1 MSAQDFT
8 LSPQWERDVDRVRQ
22 RSLGIGII
30 SLLVCMIGGFFWPD
44 QFFRAYLFSYM
55 FYIGLT
61 LGCMALV
68 MLQYLSGG
76 AWGLVIRRITEAVTR
91 TIPLLGILFLPVLVG
106 MKSLYLWSHD
116 DLVQAD
122 PVLQHKHLYLNVPF
136 FIGRAVFYFAGWFI
150 FAHFL
155 NKWSHEHEVSGRDPQ
170 GRRLQLVSGPGLG
183 FYGLSVSFAAVD
195 WVMSLEPHWFSTIYG
210 FLFIAGQG
218 LSACAFCIAVLVI
231 LSRDGGPLSGV
242 IGPSHLH
249 DIGKLLLTFTMLWA
263 YCSYSQ
269 FLIIWSGNL
278 SDEIPWYMERLKGGW
293 QWIGILLVLFHFAF
307 PFALLLSR
315 SLKRTGRTIL
325 QIAALM
331 LVMRFVDLFWQV
343 TPGITKTG
351 LRVSWMGF
359 LAPLG
364 IGGVWL
370 AMFLFQLKKWPLLPV
385 RDPHLD
391 EAIAHGGA
399 SEVSY

>member
-1 MSAQDFT
+1 
-8 LSPQWERDVDRVRQ
+8 
-22 RSLGIGII
+22 
-30 SLLVCMIGGFFWPD
+30 
-44 QFFRAYLFSYM
+44 
-55 FYIGLT
+55 
-61 LGCMALV
+61 
-68 MLQYLSGG
+68 
-76 AWGLVIRRITEAVTR
+76 
-91 TIPLLGILFLPVLVG
+91 
-106 MKSLYLWSHD
+106 
-116 DLVQAD
+116 
-122 PVLQHKHLYLNVPF
+122 
-136 FIGRAVFYFAGWFI
+136 
-150 FAHFL
+150 
-155 NKWSHEHEVSGRDPQ
+155 
-170 GRRLQLVSGPGLG
+170 
-183 FYGLSVSFAAVD
+183 
-195 WVMSLEPHWFSTIYG
+195 MSLQPHWYSTIYG

-269 FLIIWSGNL
+269 FLIIWAGNL
-278 SDEIPWYMERLKGGW
+278 ADEIPWYMERLKGGW

-325 QIAALM
+325 RIAVLM

-343 TPGITKTG
+343 TPALTKSG
-351 LRVSWMGF
+351 LRVSWMDF
-359 LAPLG
+359 LVPLG
-364 IGGVWL
+364 IGGLWL

-385 RDPHLD
+385 RDPHLE

-399 SEVSY
+399 SEASY

>member
-8 LSPQWERDVDRVRQ
+8 ISPQWGRDLDRVRQ
-22 RSLGIGII
+22 RSLGIGIVA
-30 SLLVCMIGGFFWPD
+30 LLACLIGAIFWPD

-61 LGCMALV
+61 LGCMALA

-76 AWGLVIRRITEAVTR
+76 AWGVVIRRITEAVTR
-91 TIPLLGILFLPVLVG
+91 TIPLLVILFLPVLAG
-106 MKSLYLWSHD
+106 IKTLYSWSHAEV
-116 DLVQAD
+116 VQAD
-122 PVLQHKHLYLNVPF
+122 PLLQHKHLYLNVPF

-150 FAHFL
+150 FGYYL
-155 NKWSHEHEVSGRDPQ
+155 NKWSHEQDVTGRDPLA
-170 GRRLQLVSGPGLG
+170 RRLQLLSGPGLG

-195 WVMSLEPHWFSTIYG
+195 WVMSLQPHWFSTIYG

-269 FLIIWSGNL
+269 FLIIWAGNL

-315 SLKRTGRTIL
+315 SLKRTGSTIIR
-325 QIAALM
+325 IAALM

-343 TPGITKTG
+343 TPALTKSG
-351 LRVSWMGF
+351 LRVSWMDF
-359 LAPLG
+359 LVPLG
-364 IGGVWL
+364 IGGLWL
-370 AMFLFQLKKWPLLPV
+370 AMFLFQLKKWPLLPL
-385 RDPHLD
+385 RDPHL
-391 EAIAHGGA
+391 EQAIAHGGA
-399 SEVSY
+399 SETSY

>member
-8 LSPQWERDVDRVRQ
+8 LSPQWERDLDRVRQ
-22 RSLGIGII
+22 RSLGIGVIA
-30 SLLVCMIGGFFWPD
+30 LLVCIIGAFFWPD

-61 LGCMALV
+61 LGCMALA

-91 TIPLLGILFLPVLVG
+91 TIPLLAILFLPVLAG
-106 MKSLYLWSHD
+106 MKSLYLWSHAD
-116 DLVQAD
+116 VVQAD

-136 FIGRAVFYFAGWFI
+136 FIGRAIFYFAGWFI
-150 FAHFL
+150 FGYFL
-155 NKWSHEHEVSGRDPQ
+155 NKWSHEQDVSGRDPL
-170 GRRLQLVSGPGLG
+170 GRRLQLLSGPGLG

-269 FLIIWSGNL
+269 FLIIWAGNL

-343 TPGITKTG
+343 TPGLTKTG
-351 LRVSWMGF
+351 FKVSWMDF
-359 LAPLG
+359 VAPLG
-364 IGGVWL
+364 IGGLWL
-370 AMFLFQLKKWPLLPV
+370 AFFLFQLKKWPLLPV
-385 RDPHLD
+385 RDPHLE

-399 SEVSY
+399 SEASY